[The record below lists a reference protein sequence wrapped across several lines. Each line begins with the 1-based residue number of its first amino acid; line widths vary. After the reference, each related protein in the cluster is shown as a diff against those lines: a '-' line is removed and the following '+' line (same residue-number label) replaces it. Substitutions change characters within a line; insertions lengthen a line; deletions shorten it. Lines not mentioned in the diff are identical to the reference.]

1 MRAPISPEEKRW
13 RARAGAV
20 ARRVNFGW
28 WWHRLSAALV
38 GVNLAGATALLLF
51 RQMRWPLL
59 GWAAMLGVAWL
70 AAAGRAWWRA
80 RARFYAQ
87 PEGLLRLETHLGW
100 HNILSAAA
108 AGGMGWPELPAEPVR
123 PLQWRWL
130 ASAQPVLAS
139 VAFLLAA
146 LFIPVSAPP
155 KPALPPPTQ
164 LPPALQQV
172 QSWTEKLKE
181 QNLVQP
187 ATMESWEERLAQL
200 KQKPQQEWYGQES
213 LEAAESLRNQLAQE
227 INTMDKN
234 LKKTAD
240 LVAALQALPAGAAI
254 PADLQAALNQ
264 QIAALQNSNLPLS
277 HSLAQS
283 LNNLK
288 SLSPDQLA
296 YLMKQLQHGADNL
309 SYLSADNGLFTG
321 HFQTSQNS
329 AKFQL
334 GRYGQGQLGSW
345 PAGSMKNPSGTAGQ
359 ASSGPG
365 PGAAGSGTG
374 NSTAGTGPAAADDEA
389 MCDTSIANGAG
400 GGPGGGGG
408 SNGISYQAPTDVQA
422 KNQQGVSNN
431 GANSVAPGDLVG
443 ISISAPTHNP
453 QDNTPA
459 GAGGAASQ
467 GGEGDAVWRQD
478 LTPQE
483 RALLQQYFK

>member
-1 MRAPISPEEKRW
+1 MRTPISPEEKRW

-28 WWHRLSAALV
+28 WWHRLSPPLV
-38 GVNLAGATALLLF
+38 GVNLAGAAALLLF
-51 RQMRWPLL
+51 RQMRWPLEAWAGL
-59 GWAAMLGVAWL
+59 LGLAWLVAAGWAWA
-70 AAAGRAWWRA
+70 RA
-80 RARFYAQ
+80 RMRFYAQ

-100 HNILSAAA
+100 HNVLSAAA
-108 AGGMGWPELPAEPVR
+108 AGGLGWPELPGEPVR
-123 PLQWRWL
+123 PLQWRWV

-240 LVAALQALPAGAAI
+240 LVAALQALPPGAAI
-254 PADLQAALNQ
+254 PADLRAALNQ
-264 QIAALQNSNLPLS
+264 QIAALQNSNLPLGQ
-277 HSLAQS
+277 SLAQS
-283 LNNLK
+283 LNNLQ
-288 SLSPDQLA
+288 SLSPSQLA
-296 YLMKQLQHGADNL
+296 YFMKQLQQGADGL
-309 SYLSADNGLFTG
+309 GFISADNAIFTG
-321 HFQTSQNS
+321 QFQTSQDS
-329 AKFQL
+329 AKAQL
-334 GRYGQGQLGSW
+334 GQYGQGRPGSW
-345 PAGSMKNPSGTAGQ
+345 PAGSMNGPSGTGGQ
-359 ASSGPG
+359 SNPG
-365 PGAAGSGTG
+365 GGLAQPGGS
-374 NSTAGTGPAAADDEA
+374 GPAAQDDES
-389 MCDTSIANGAG
+389 MCDTATGPG

-431 GANSVAPGDLVG
+431 RSNSAMPGDLVG
-443 ISISAPTHNP
+443 ISISAPTRNP
-453 QDNTPA
+453 QDGAPA